1 MIKILL
7 FDKKPTKTLFF
18 GGSLPLESANKNKHC
33 NNKNNH
39 QNKQQNTLNHNHI
52 TSSPYISLIE
62 TLSYLI
68 CI

>member
-1 MIKILL
+1 MLNDVL

-33 NNKNNH
+33 NYKNNH
-39 QNKQQNTLNHNHI
+39 QNKQKNSLNHNHI

-62 TLSYLI
+62 TLFSLI